1 MVIFARKYIDMEI
14 KIINLPFD
22 IEANDILIAKA
33 SEDNMPRVE
42 ELVTNYAVEYTDCL
56 DDDLYICYQQLGDT
70 IQVVGVFSFKRNV
83 PPIGN
88 IGDSINC
95 NELSYLITDLR
106 ILNFECLQ
114 RVFSI
119 ILPMLVNRDDNKDE
133 GIWFSYQGALNAKR
147 IDKLFK
153 TCKEYYFQ
161 NESEY
166 FASKIVEIKQ
176 QIDENFR
183 RINSLINQ
191 N

>member
-1 MVIFARKYIDMEI
+1 MQKCVEMEI
-14 KIINLPFD
+14 KTFNLPFD
-22 IEANDILIAKA
+22 VDTNAILIAKA
-33 SEDNMPRVE
+33 SADNMPRVE
-42 ELVTNYAVEYTDCL
+42 EFITNYAVEYINCL
-56 DDDLYICYQQLGDT
+56 DDNLYICYQQLGDI

-83 PPIGN
+83 LPIEN
-88 IGDSINC
+88 IGDNINC

-106 ILNFECLQ
+106 IMNLECLQ

-119 ILPMLVNRDDNKDE
+119 ILPMLVNRENNKDE
-133 GIWFSYQGALNAKR
+133 GIWFSYQGTLNAKR

-176 QIDENFR
+176 QIDKNIR
-183 RINSLINQ
+183 IINSLLNR
-191 N
+191 